1 MEQDWKNELDD
12 LLKEY
17 GNRSRDVIP
26 ILHKVQER
34 FGHVP
39 PEALPSLAR
48 RVHISESELFGVL
61 SFYKAFTL
69 KPKGRHTITVCLG
82 TACHVRGGERIA
94 EELENT
100 LGVSAGETTAD
111 GLFTLET
118 VNCLGCCA
126 IGPVMVVDG
135 VIHAR
140 TVPKYARDL
149 VVKLKAGEKRR

>member
-1 MEQDWKNELDD
+1 MERDWKTELDD
-12 LLKEY
+12 LLKES

-26 ILHKVQER
+26 ILHKVQEH

-39 PEALPSLAR
+39 PATLPLIAR

-94 EELENT
+94 EEMENV
-100 LGVSAGETTAD
+100 LGIPAGETTGD

-135 VIHAR
+135 AVHAR
-140 TVPKYARDL
+140 TVPASARGL
-149 VVKLKAGEKRR
+149 VEAIRAKEKGR

>member
-1 MEQDWKNELDD
+1 MERDWKGELDD
-12 LLKEY
+12 LLKE
-17 GNRSRDVIP
+17 GGSRSRDTIP
-26 ILHKVQER
+26 VLHKVQQH
-34 FGHVP
+34 FGHIP
-39 PEALPSLAR
+39 PAALPAIAR
-48 RVHISESELFGVL
+48 HLHISESELFGVL

-94 EELENT
+94 EEMENS
-100 LGVSAGETTAD
+100 LGVPAGETTAD

-135 VIHAR
+135 VTHAR
-140 TVPKYARDL
+140 TTAPSARDL
-149 VVKLKAGEKRR
+149 IEKLRAGEKKT